1 MTPALNLPQLFL
13 ADLPPEAVLTPTLV
27 RDACI
32 AVKRNR
38 ATWLLHRRT
47 QELIELLAYAAERW
61 QQPEFAFRRLAL
73 QVGAAETGYG
83 AATLARGLDSFF
95 RLLTV
100 DHLQALIVQ
109 DLGEVRRLDEFSA
122 PAGELRHG
130 RLALA
135 QGPELL
141 VHLAAGNLPNSTL
154 MSLVLGLL
162 TKSAQFVK
170 LASRATVIP
179 RLFAHS
185 LTELEPKLG
194 GCLEFAVWPGG
205 QTELEAAVFGETTCV
220 TVQGSDETIA
230 SVRAR
235 VPAPVRL
242 VAHGNRLSF
251 GFISGDMLSSYS
263 VRKVAERAAADVTA
277 WNQLGCLSPHVF
289 YVEDRGAVSAEGF
302 AELLAAALAE
312 REAVEPRGEVSVAES
327 ARIADRRYLHE
338 LRSARHLL
346 ARGEAVTVP
355 RGVFFEPP
363 SAGTRLWA
371 SENSTAWTVV
381 YEEDA
386 RFQASCLN
394 RFVYVKPVRDL
405 AEALRLADP
414 IRDAV
419 STVGVAA
426 LESRL
431 PELARQLAAWGVPRV
446 CPVGRM
452 QEPPLTWRHDGR
464 PALSELVT
472 WTDLEL

>member
-1 MTPALNLPQLFL
+1 MNLPHLFL
-13 ADLPPEAVLTPTLV
+13 ADLPPEAVLTPALV

-38 ATWLLHRRT
+38 ATWLVHRRT
-47 QELIELLAYAAERW
+47 QELVELLAYAGERW
-61 QQPEFAFRRLAL
+61 LHADSGFRKQAL
-73 QVGAAETGYG
+73 QFGPAETGFG
-83 AATLARGLDSFF
+83 TATLARGLDGFF
-95 RLLTV
+95 RQLTV
-100 DHLQALIVQ
+100 DNLQALITQ

-122 PAGELRHG
+122 PSGELRHG

-135 QGPELL
+135 QGHELL

-170 LASRATVIP
+170 LPARASLIP

-185 LTELEPKLG
+185 LAELEPKLG
-194 GCLEFAVWPGG
+194 GCLELAVWPGG
-205 QTELEAAVFGETTCV
+205 NADLEAAIFGETTCV
-220 TVQGSDETIA
+220 TVQGTDETVA
-230 SVRAR
+230 AVRVR
-235 VPAPVRL
+235 IPAHVRL
-242 VAHGNRLSF
+242 VAHGHRLSF
-251 GFISGDMLSSYS
+251 GFVSSDVLSTYS
-263 VRKVAERAAADVTA
+263 ARKIAERAAADVTA
-277 WNQLGCLSPHVF
+277 WNQLGCLSPHVL
-289 YVEDRGAVSAEGF
+289 YIEDRGAVSAEAF
-302 AELLAAALAE
+302 AELLATALAE
-312 REAVEPRGEVSVAES
+312 REATEPRGELPVEEAALIV
-327 ARIADRRYLHE
+327 DRRYLHE

-346 ARGEAVTVP
+346 ARGEAVAVP

-381 YEEDA
+381 YEEDPH
-386 RFQASCLN
+386 FHASCLN
-394 RFVYVKPVRDL
+394 RFIYVKPVREL

-414 IRDAV
+414 LRGQV

-446 CPVGRM
+446 CPLGRM
-452 QEPPLTWRHDGR
+452 QEPPLAWRHDGR
-464 PALSELVT
+464 PALGELVT
-472 WTDLEL
+472 WTDLEM

>member
-1 MTPALNLPQLFL
+1 MNLPNLFL
-13 ADLPPEAVLTPTLV
+13 ADLPPEAALTPALV
-27 RDACI
+27 REACI

-38 ATWLLHRRT
+38 ANWLVHRRT
-47 QELIELLAYAAERW
+47 QELVELLAYAGERW
-61 QQPEFAFRRLAL
+61 LQADSGFRRRAL
-73 QVGAAETGYG
+73 HLGPAETGFG

-95 RLLTV
+95 RQLTV
-100 DHLQALIVQ
+100 DNLHGLITQ

-122 PAGELRHG
+122 PPGELRHG

-135 QGPELL
+135 QGHELL
-141 VHLAAGNLPNSTL
+141 VHFAAGNLPNSALTS
-154 MSLVLGLL
+154 MVLGLI

-170 LASRATVIP
+170 LASGASLIP

-185 LTELEPKLG
+185 LAELEPKLG
-194 GCLEFAVWPGG
+194 GCLELAVWPGG
-205 QTELEAAVFGETTCV
+205 NAELESAIFGETTCV

-235 VPAPVRL
+235 VPAHVRL
-242 VAHGNRLSF
+242 VAHGHRLSF
-251 GFISGDMLSSYS
+251 GFVSGDMLSTYS
-263 VRKVAERAAADVTA
+263 ARKIAERAAADVTA
-277 WNQLGCLSPHVF
+277 WNQLGCLSPHVL
-289 YVEDRGAVSAEGF
+289 YIEDRGAVSAEAF
-302 AELLAAALAE
+302 AELLAGALAE
-312 REAVEPRGEVSVAES
+312 LEAKEPRGELPVEEA
-327 ARIADRRYLHE
+327 AAIADRRYLHE

-363 SAGTRLWA
+363 SAGTRLWT

-381 YEEDA
+381 YEEDPH
-386 RFQASCLN
+386 FHTSCLN
-394 RFVYVKPVRDL
+394 RFIYVKPVREL

-414 IRDAV
+414 LRGQV

-446 CPVGRM
+446 CPLGRM
-452 QEPPLTWRHDGR
+452 QEPPLAWRHDGR
-464 PALSELVT
+464 PALGELVT
-472 WTDLEL
+472 WTDLEM